1 MKRFA
6 VPLVS
11 GLLAGC
17 MLCFPGEAA
26 QAAADA
32 IRLWALAILPSL
44 FPFLACML
52 FVSAGLTRKKRSGAN
67 RFLGLPKGMA
77 AFWLMGLMSGSPGGA
92 RLVQELSLRDEA
104 GRQATQRFALYSGT
118 MSPMFFAAT
127 LGGWLHS
134 TRLGWLMLL
143 CHWLAAFLTGQLS
156 RFFFPAPEL
165 PANEPAAAKKPL
177 TLSQVMQSAAM
188 AMLTVCGLMILG
200 SVAAKMAQCA
210 LPGLP
215 EGMLAG
221 LQAFMEVTAGCSRIL
236 QLPLPSAY
244 PALRPALLC
253 AAASFSGLS
262 ILLQNLAFLQ
272 ESGVTLR
279 FLLAGGLCRALISFG
294 LVQLMYPLAG
304 APAVLTS
311 VPAVQA
317 ASAAPIIV
325 VAAWFL
331 SLLLPGIPR
340 KKKLFS

>member
-17 MLCFPGEAA
+17 MLCFPEEAA

-32 IRLWALAILPSL
+32 LRLWAFAILPSL

-52 FVSAGLTRKKRSGAN
+52 FVSGSLTGQKRSGTN

-92 RLVQELSLRDEA
+92 RLVQELSLKNEA
-104 GRQATQRFALYSGT
+104 GRKAIRRFALYSGT
-118 MSPMFFAAT
+118 MSPMFFVAT

-143 CHWLAAFLTGQLS
+143 CHWLGAFLTGQLS
-156 RFFFPAPEL
+156 RFFFAAPPL
-165 PANEPAAAKKPL
+165 PDNESVAGKKPPAL
-177 TLSQVMQSAAM
+177 AQVMQSAAM
-188 AMLTVCGLMILG
+188 AMLTVCGLMVLG
-200 SVAAKMAQCA
+200 SVAAKMVQCA

-215 EGMLAG
+215 DAVLTG
-221 LQAFMEVTAGCSRIL
+221 LQAFMEVTAGCSRIM

-272 ESGVTLR
+272 EAGVTLR
-279 FLLAGGLCRALISFG
+279 FLMAGALCRAVISFG
-294 LVQLMYPLAG
+294 LIHLAYPLAG

-317 ASAAPIIV
+317 ASAAPAIAVIV
-325 VAAWFL
+325 WLL
-331 SLLLPGIPR
+331 SLALPGILHR
-340 KKKLFS
+340 KKLFS